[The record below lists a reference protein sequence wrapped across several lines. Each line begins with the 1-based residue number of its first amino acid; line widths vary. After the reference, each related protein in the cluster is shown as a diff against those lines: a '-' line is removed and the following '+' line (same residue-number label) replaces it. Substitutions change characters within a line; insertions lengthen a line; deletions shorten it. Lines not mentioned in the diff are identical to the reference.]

1 MYITRI
7 AENSWQVQF
16 EANWVFVQYM
26 WRALLENDRGIV
38 TLENLKNLSVN
49 IKKEPLSE
57 FQNDPAL
64 KTTICK
70 ECDTLYQRVNSL
82 PKNLKLGKFVLTI
95 NHAKQCLVLS
105 VF

>member
-1 MYITRI
+1 MRITRI
-7 AENSWQVQF
+7 AESEWDIHF

-26 WRALLENDRGIV
+26 WRSILESDRGILS
-38 TLENLKNLSVN
+38 LENFKNLSIN

-57 FQNDPAL
+57 FQNDSKL
-64 KTTICK
+64 KDVICK
-70 ECDTLYQRVNSL
+70 ECDTLYQNVNSL

-95 NHAKQCLVLS
+95 NHEKQCLVLS